1 MNYKSIFKRI
11 ISIITVP
18 TTSWEEL
25 SAETGNTE
33 KEDFRFFYFLLI
45 ANMVS
50 SFAGGL
56 LYGDSPFVSAII
68 KSIVTGVAFFGGF
81 WGIYYIFTDILCKRF
96 KITVSKAKTVRLII
110 YSMTLS
116 FSLSILTA
124 LLPGLFF
131 LKIINIYTLY
141 IVWEGVSKLIPL
153 EENERSNFVLLLSAV
168 IVLFPF
174 VISQLLLFSIP
185 IAKL

>member
-68 KSIVTGVAFFGGF
+68 KSIVTGVAFFGH
-81 WGIYYIFTDILCKRF
+81 
-96 KITVSKAKTVRLII
+96 
-110 YSMTLS
+110 
-116 FSLSILTA
+116 
-124 LLPGLFF
+124 LLYF
-131 LKIINIYTLY
+131 Y
-141 IVWEGVSKLIPL
+141 
-153 EENERSNFVLLLSAV
+153 RHFVQT
-168 IVLFPF
+168 F
-174 VISQLLLFSIP
+174 
-185 IAKL
+185 